1 MANSDKNIVITP
13 NISSASA
20 DPKIVFSGANASVS
34 AQNITLQVYPTNS
47 GTLSFE
53 GSAGQLFSIT
63 NNLTGTIFSVN
74 DVSGIPS
81 IAVQDSGIITLA
93 QYAGNVLVG
102 TGTDSSTGKLQV
114 SGQIA
119 ATTVSTSGT
128 VTGGN
133 LATSGTVSAT
143 GTVTGSAFYG
153 SASGLSNIPGANVT
167 GTVASATTATNQS
180 GGTVNATT
188 GSFTG
193 LITGA
198 TSASTDVNTANDA
211 GSFSFRGNT
220 TTVASCSFHRAG
232 AYAINMGLGTD
243 NVFRIGGWS
252 ASSNCMQLTGAGSMT
267 ILGTMTVNSLGGAT
281 ALSNAGTSGVGNIGA
296 SGAAFNT
303 VFAKSTSAQ
312 YADLAENYVSDSEY
326 EPGTVVVFGG
336 TEEITTTTLSHD
348 TRVAGVIST
357 NPAYLMNSDAVG
369 LPVALTGRVPCRV
382 QGPVNKGDVLVT
394 SELAGVAQRID
405 NTKFAPGCVIGKA
418 LEDLDN
424 TQSIIEVVVGRF

>member
-133 LATSGTVSAT
+133 LATAGTISAT

-167 GTVASATTATNQS
+167 GTVASV
-180 GGTVNATT
+180 TVNYNNDSNSTYQMCWGSGNYIYGTAGIYCNPYTDTLYAT
-188 GSFTG
+188 
-193 LITGA
+193 L
-198 TSASTDVNTANDA
+198 
-211 GSFSFRGNT
+211 FSGK
-220 TTVASCSFHRAG
+220 A
-232 AYAINMGLGTD
+232 
-243 NVFRIGGWS
+243 
-252 ASSNCMQLTGAGSMT
+252 
-267 ILGTMTVNSLGGAT
+267 
-281 ALSNAGTSGVGNIGA
+281 
-296 SGAAFNT
+296 
-303 VFAKSTSAQ
+303 TSAQ
-312 YADLAENYVSDSEY
+312 YADLAENYVADADY
-326 EPGTVVVFGG
+326 APGTVVVFGG
-336 TEEITTTTLSHD
+336 TKEITTTTVSHD

-357 NPAYLMNSDAVG
+357 NPAYLMNSDAAG

-394 SELAGVAQRID
+394 SETPGIAQRID

-418 LEDLDN
+418 LNPIADN
-424 TQSIIEVVVGRF
+424 SVQTIEVVVGRF